1 MEYIE
6 EILKDYGLTDDA
18 VLTPKLIREAIAV
31 AICCILTEKEEAELE
46 ENQRLV
52 NKFKNILDSDMEEIF
67 GNLSSNK

>member
-31 AICCILTEKEEAELE
+31 AISCILTEREEAELD

-52 NKFKNILDSDMEEIF
+52 NKFKNILDSDMEEVF